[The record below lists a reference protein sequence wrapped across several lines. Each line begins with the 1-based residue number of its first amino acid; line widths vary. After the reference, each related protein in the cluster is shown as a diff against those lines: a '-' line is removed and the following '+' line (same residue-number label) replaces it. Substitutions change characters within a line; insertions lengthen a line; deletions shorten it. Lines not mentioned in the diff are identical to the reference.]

1 MIEPIVPK
9 QLKIMI
15 IGDSGVGKSL
25 FIGSFLSDGTPKTIE
40 STHGVDIFFK
50 KIKIKENVAINV
62 N

>member
-1 MIEPIVPK
+1 
-9 QLKIMI
+9 MI